1 LLEEKLLLDCLSV
14 KWFEANKSGQK
25 IEVSLGDKANS
36 AVQNKAI
43 DYFSTIQQN
52 INAGIPNAQELAF
65 AAQLSEMSGDA
76 QGFGAEAIQKIDTL
90 ASRFGIEFKNAD
102 QQDYIRVL
110 KTAQIKLALGE
121 KKPGTGPMTDKDFEN
136 FLATTL
142 QISNP
147 LATNRIIAYVAKR
160 KQQMQEEFADAFV
173 TEVDEKG
180 YGTNVYTFERKYFKD
195 RQEAYI
201 KDIKEN
207 IERISDSTRNPGSNS
222 DVLNIIDNDLLDEG

>member
-1 LLEEKLLLDCLSV
+1 
-14 KWFEANKSGQK
+14 
-25 IEVSLGDKANS
+25 
-36 AVQNKAI
+36 
-43 DYFSTIQQN
+43 
-52 INAGIPNAQELAF
+52 
-65 AAQLSEMSGDA
+65 
-76 QGFGAEAIQKIDTL
+76 
-90 ASRFGIEFKNAD
+90 
-102 QQDYIRVL
+102 
-110 KTAQIKLALGE
+110 
-121 KKPGTGPMTDKDFEN
+121 MTDKDFEN

-180 YGTNVYTFERKYFKD
+180 YGTNVYTFERNNFKD